1 MDQIVTLETARLAGE
16 VGFNGKVLHFY
27 NHGENKLIP
36 ITLLISPPTPIPVEH
51 LETTPA
57 TLPVDCVPAPT
68 QTDLLRWLM
77 EKYNL
82 VVTVQIDNVVG
93 YYYEI
98 YTTPNIGKVELVAN
112 CWKSRVEYID
122 TMENALQEA
131 CKIVKDRRENE

>member
-1 MDQIVTLETARLAGE
+1 MDQIVTLETARLAEE

-36 ITLLISPPTPIPVEH
+36 ITLLISPPTPISVEH

-82 VVTVQIDNVVG
+82 FVMVRIDNVG

-98 YTTPNIGKVELVAN
+98 YTTPNTGEVELVVN
-112 CWKSRVEYID
+112 CWKSCGEYEEA
-122 TMENALQEA
+122 MEDALQEA
-131 CKIVKDRRENE
+131 CKIIKDRRGNV